1 MNLGPTL
8 SQVVHQN
15 PHASL
20 AVLFLSAFALFAL
33 TGEENILIKDKR
45 RFKQKSLFGKLF
57 LFFGTH
63 DCFSSSASLL
73 DDSSSSSGDQGR
85 QERILSSSTASSTSS
100 SLASSQDGSSSSAT
114 GARAYAALDS
124 RLLSTLL
131 ADENMEE
138 STRHSLALLIKD
150 LEHNL
155 HEERQARDR
164 LQDTLRKEEAL
175 RLEVE
180 QNFELVQQEMENQRK
195 HLNERLRREKEF
207 STKLEKMLDSRDR
220 RVEELEAK
228 LKKKETEVRDL
239 KLRIDEMDNEMNELS
254 AQLEE
259 EEEEKEG
266 RTKLNQHNN
275 TNGFSTHQ
283 HENNSNNSE
292 EEPPKKRIFTII

>member
-1 MNLGPTL
+1 MNLGPAL

-63 DCFSSSASLL
+63 DCYSSSLL
-73 DDSSSSSGDQGR
+73 DDSSSSPEDQGR
-85 QERILSSSTASSTSS
+85 QERISSSSAASSTSS

-259 EEEEKEG
+259 EEEKEG

-275 TNGFSTHQ
+275 TNGLSMHQ